1 MLKSFRKSNCLI
13 VHAFQG
19 SDFMTVNNL
28 VFLNSE
34 KLQMSVLMLVSI
46 FGEGRSGVVKNF
58 KKIILE

>member
-1 MLKSFRKSNCLI
+1 
-13 VHAFQG
+13 
-19 SDFMTVNNL
+19 MTVNNL

-46 FGEGRSGVVKNF
+46 FGGGRSGVVKNF